1 VALGDNTV
9 VVNNRVASCV
19 EIPSPEE
26 ERAKGKQAMTV
37 AWFFLWAAF
46 GLFVILAIS
55 IPWATLAYFNLHAS
69 PRQASLS
76 VLSGTVLVRERGARV
91 ELNAA
96 SGKQIEE
103 GDQVRTTSNSHA
115 VLWLPEGSNL
125 RLWPNSDV
133 AVHRIRNTTYSDRLW
148 ELQLQVNRGHA
159 RLEVSLPL
167 TQERKF
173 NILTPHGS
181 AQLGE
186 GSYTIEVA
194 ATESDIIVRNGAALV
209 GDEGQVIKIAHLER
223 ATLRA
228 GEPPEGPLPAVRN
241 LIVNGNFDDG
251 FDNWVVFEEA
261 EETNLGTTVI
271 TRDVARN
278 RNVVLFSRPVGTRH
292 GENRLFQAINRD
304 VSDLQSLIL
313 KLDYF
318 ISEQTLS
325 GGGWQGSE
333 YPLQVR
339 VKYRDVYDSETGV
352 TRGFFYQNADNHP
365 TPNGVEAPRNAWQT
379 FSLDLFDPSLVQPRP
394 NYLLSVELVASG
406 WAYESRLAQVRLES
420 E

>member
-1 VALGDNTV
+1 M
-9 VVNNRVASCV
+9 ASGV
-19 EIPSPEE
+19 EVPSPEE
-26 ERAKGKQAMTV
+26 ERAKGKQAMAV
-37 AWFFLWAAF
+37 AWLFLWAAF
-46 GLFVILAIS
+46 GLFTILAIA
-55 IPWATLAYFNLHAS
+55 IPWATITYFNSHTS

-103 GDQVRTTSNSHA
+103 GDQVRTTGNSQA

-125 RLWPNSDV
+125 RLWPKSDV
-133 AVHRIRNTTYSDRLW
+133 VLHRLRNTTYNDRLW
-148 ELQLQVNRGHA
+148 ELQLQVNSGHA

-173 NILTPHGS
+173 NISTPHGS
-181 AQLGE
+181 ARLGE

-194 ATESDIIVRNGAALV
+194 ATESDIIVRNGYALV
-209 GDEGQVIKIAHLER
+209 GDDWQSIPIAHLER

-228 GEPPEGPLPAVRN
+228 GEPPEGPLPAIRN
-241 LIVNGNFDDG
+241 LITNGNFDEG
-251 FDNWVVFEEA
+251 FDDWVAFEEA
-261 EETNLGTTVI
+261 EEATLGTTVI
-271 TRDVARN
+271 TRDVGRN

-292 GENRLFQAINRD
+292 GENRLFQPINRD
-304 VSDLQSLIL
+304 VSDLQSLFL

-339 VKYRDVYDSETGV
+339 VKYRDVYDSETGI

-365 TPNGVEAPRNAWQT
+365 TLNGVQAPRNTWQT
-379 FSLDLFDPSLVQPRP
+379 FSLDLFDSSLVQPRP

-406 WAYESRLAQVRLES
+406 WAYESRVAQVRLES